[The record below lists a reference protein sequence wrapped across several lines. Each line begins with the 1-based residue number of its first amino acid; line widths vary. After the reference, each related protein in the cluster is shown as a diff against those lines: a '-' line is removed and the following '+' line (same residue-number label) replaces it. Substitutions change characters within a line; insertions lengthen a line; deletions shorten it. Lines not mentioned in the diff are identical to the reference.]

1 MNYNFLKTLVVVF
14 SIVTLISCDKDFIS
28 LGGDIIGEENFN
40 SIPGE
45 EFDVALYNQKTGAVQ
60 SNNMPINQIGVY
72 NNPFF
77 GKTEANFVTQL
88 ELAEINPTFGQNI
101 VIDSV
106 VMNVPY
112 VSKIKTNSDG
122 KTEYELLDMNGTGSI
137 DLSVYRND
145 FELLSLNPDDNFQTS
160 ARYYSNQNAKFD
172 NAKLGLDAL
181 NNYGDY
187 RLNDRYNSLKPEQYE
202 HENVSFLPSKKD
214 IVFYKFEPRKVG
226 TTFYV
231 VTYDKTSTIESRVAP
246 AMRIHLNSNYFL
258 NNIIKASKDKLET
271 NIAFKKYFKGLY
283 LKAKEKA
290 AGVGTL
296 SSLDFKKGSVTIY
309 YTEDKIVKNSSG
321 VEIGNDRPRKTL
333 VMNMTGNTLNLYN
346 FTPSSGY
353 SNFNSQ
359 DPMPQNLYLKGG
371 EGSFT
376 YIDLFTNAAKLA
388 ELKSKNPFVTEA
400 SLTFT
405 VNDAVMGSAPHP
417 LRLYLYDVENE
428 TVISDYIFDTS
439 ANPSDLKTNKSIFGG
454 ILKEEKTNDVVT
466 KRYYKFRITDFVNK
480 ILKGTQKNV
489 RLGLAVCENINDS
502 NMSFVETKINYQ
514 NLSGDSKETN
524 KIPRSSV
531 YNPLGTVLY
540 GATGD
545 NRVKFVINYASK
557 K

>member
-1 MNYNFLKTLVVVF
+1 MNYNFLKTLLVVF
-14 SIVTLISCDKDFIS
+14 SVVALIACDKDYITV
-28 LGGDIIGEENFN
+28 GGDIIGGENFN

-45 EFDVALYNQKTGAVQ
+45 EFDIALYNQKTGSVQ

-88 ELAEINPTFGQNI
+88 ELTEVDPTFGENI

-122 KTEYELLDMNGTGSI
+122 KTEYELLDMNGAGSV

-145 FELLSLNPDDNFQTS
+145 YELLSLNPDDNFQTS
-160 ARYYSNQNAKFD
+160 ARYYSNQNAIFD
-172 NAKLGLDAL
+172 NAKLGLDAV

-187 RLNDRYNSLKPEQYE
+187 RLNDRYNPAKPEQYE
-202 HENVSFLPSKKD
+202 HENISFLPSKKD

-226 TTFYV
+226 TPYV
-231 VTYDKTSTIESRVAP
+231 ITYDKTSTIESRIAP
-246 AMRIHLNSNYFL
+246 AMRLRLNSDYFL
-258 NNIIKASKDKLET
+258 NKVVKASRDKLKT

-283 LKAKEKA
+283 LKVKEKS
-290 AGVGTL
+290 AGIGTM

-333 VMNMTGNTLNLYN
+333 VMNMTGNSLNLYN
-346 FTPSSGY
+346 FTASSAY

-359 DPMPQNLYLKGG
+359 DPLPQNLYLKGG
-371 EGSFT
+371 EGSFA

-388 ELKSKNPFVTEA
+388 ELKAKNAFVTEA

-405 VNDAVMGSAPHP
+405 VNDAIMGAAPHP

-428 TVISDYIFDTS
+428 TVISDYNFDTT

-466 KRYYKFRITDFVNK
+466 KRYYKIRITDFVNK

-489 RLGLAVCENINDS
+489 RLGLAVCENINDP
-502 NMSFVETKINYQ
+502 NMSFVETKIDYQ
-514 NLSGDSKETN
+514 NLSGDSKETK

-545 NRVKFVINYASK
+545 NNRVKFVINYASK